1 MNQELFILITNV
13 LTAFVFYEIGKSLGF
28 KRFVTAMRTTY
39 VILAQEFYSD
49 VPVEKGV
56 DKIAKI
62 VAIKAFNKMLDE
74 RNL

>member
-1 MNQELFILITNV
+1 MKTEIFILITNV
-13 LTAFVFYEIGKSLGF
+13 LTAIVFHEIGKSLGF
-28 KRFVTAMRTTY
+28 KRFVTAMKTTY

-56 DKIAKI
+56 DKIAKM

-74 RNL
+74 KGV